1 MCECAGGVSVS
12 GAVTSVSGV
21 SVSADG
27 LVSCGASEYNT
38 RRVSLKAPLRS
49 PLQCQSRRDPRKT
62 LLLRR
67 WRRDTCL
74 WSDMQ

>member
-12 GAVTSVSGV
+12 GAVTCVSGV

-49 PLQCQSRRDPRKT
+49 PLQCQSRHDPRKT
-62 LLLRR
+62 LLLQR
-67 WRRDTCL
+67 WMHDTCL
-74 WSDMQ
+74 WNGMQ